1 MDYRLENLSEDDF
14 EELVNTLCEKILGI
28 ATVGFSKGKDAG
40 RDGRFKGKC
49 NSYPSETAP
58 WTGTTIIQ
66 SKHTSD
72 YDASCAD
79 KDFYGNLSSLIN
91 KEIPKIQALK
101 NNGAID
107 NYLLFTNRK
116 ETASR
121 EDTIEY
127 IKAQT
132 GLVNVDIIGKNT
144 IHRYIEKH
152 QDIAKAFRIGNYAL
166 PLTLTENDIKDVI
179 IAFKTQ
185 SQSIQKIGTITEEKI
200 IAILKEEK
208 NQLNNL
214 TQSYYNNE
222 IKNKTL
228 EYFTLIDDFLGDI
241 KNIEYQRIYLDFASE
256 LSNKIAIKR
265 SEFDKFEDIFIHL
278 YDAIFAENK
287 IALNQ
292 DKRFIWIFLHHLYFN
307 CDIGRTE

>member
-14 EELVNTLCEKILGI
+14 EKLVNMLCQKALGI
-28 ATVGFSKGKDAG
+28 GIVSFSKGKDGG
-40 RDGRFKGKC
+40 RDGRFEGTG
-49 NSYPSETAP
+49 NNYPSNTAP
-58 WTGTTIIQ
+58 WLGKFIIQ
-66 SKHTSD
+66 SKHVSS
-72 YDASCAD
+72 YLASCSD
-79 KDFYGNLSSLIN
+79 KGFYGNKTSVIN
-91 KEIPKIQALK
+91 EELAKIKSLK

-132 GLVNVDIIGKNT
+132 GLVNVDIIGKET
-144 IHRYIEKH
+144 IHNWLDQY
-152 QDIAKAFRIGNYAL
+152 QDIAKFFCIGNYAR
-166 PLTLTENDIKDVI
+166 PLELTENDIKDVI
-179 IAFKTQ
+179 IAFKEQFPLIKTAIIITQ
-185 SQSIQKIGTITEEKI
+185 QKIT
-200 IAILKEEK
+200 AILKEEK

-241 KNIEYQRIYLDFASE
+241 RNIKYQSIYLDFASE

-265 SEFDKFEDIFIHL
+265 SEFDKFEEVFVRL
-278 YDAIFAENK
+278 YDAIFTENK
-287 IALNQ
+287 IILNQ
-292 DKRFIWIFLHHLYFN
+292 DRRFIWIFLHHLYFN
-307 CDIGRTE
+307 CHIGRTE